1 MPATYHLIG
10 ETALAAMRDGVFIVN
25 TSRGA
30 LIDAEAAIAAIKSG
44 RIGGLALDVYEE
56 ESELFFDDRSF
67 QIIQDDVFMR
77 LTTFPNVLATGHQAF
92 YTREAMANIAETTLA
107 NLADF
112 EAGRDCAN
120 RVS

>member
-1 MPATYHLIG
+1 MGRATREAFQVMPLKQVRCADTRPDPI
-10 ETALAAMRDGVFIVN
+10 
-25 TSRGA
+25 
-30 LIDAEAAIAAIKSG
+30 
-44 RIGGLALDVYEE
+44 
-56 ESELFFDDRSF
+56 
-67 QIIQDDVFMR
+67 
-77 LTTFPNVLATGHQAF
+77 QAF